1 MSHGRDSDD
10 SDVVRAEMAKLD
22 ASDEVDDDDNQDDD
36 GQDGGQSKR
45 RRLRE
50 RDGAQAPGVET
61 THPAS
66 SQPESAVAGDDAVP
80 PPPDPHEEGRVPRM

>member
-36 GQDGGQSKR
+36 GQDGGQPKR

-50 RDGAQAPGVET
+50 RDDAQAPGVEAT
-61 THPAS
+61 
-66 SQPESAVAGDDAVP
+66 QPESAEAGTTQFRRHP
-80 PPPDPHEEGRVPRM
+80 ILTMRE